1 MTDLFDTAPGFDQP
15 IAVLKHCHDRIRK
28 QLATLERLASHLPR
42 SGADADAQQAAKAV
56 LRYFTQAAG
65 KHHQDEEQDLLPVL
79 RVVAQG
85 EDAALLD
92 NLMPELLKQ
101 HREMDAAWETLQ
113 SPLEAIAAGTASE
126 LPTDAVRRFSEMY
139 TAHMKEEESHIAPM
153 AKRLFSDAQM
163 QQLGDA
169 MRARRGLTEQ

>member
-28 QLATLERLASHLPR
+28 QLATLERLASHLPH
-42 SGADADAQQAAKAV
+42 SGADADARQAAQSV

-79 RVVAQG
+79 RSVAEG

-92 NLMPELLKQ
+92 GLMPELLKQ
-101 HREMDAAWETLQ
+101 HRDMDAAWLSLQ
-113 SPLEAIAAGTASE
+113 SRLEAIAAGTASE
-126 LPTDAVRRFSEMY
+126 LSSDEVRRFSDMY
-139 TAHMKEEESHIAPM
+139 TAHMKEEEAHIAPM

-163 QQLGDA
+163 KQLGDA
-169 MRARRGLTEQ
+169 MRARRGLEQ